1 MICNYV
7 NESQRGKTRRGSTA
21 ERVIESSCNGST
33 VCVAFHTQDLEIIT
47 NNDRAE
53 AYSIGSPTFSK
64 MVECGLLVVG
74 HKKPPTLPGGK

>member
-1 MICNYV
+1 MLMKV
-7 NESQRGKTRRGSTA
+7 NVERLREGILL
-21 ERVIESSCNGST
+21 RVI
-33 VCVAFHTQDLEIIT
+33 VYAIQLAFHTQDLEIIT

>member
-1 MICNYV
+1 MLMKV
-7 NESQRGKTRRGSTA
+7 NVERLREGVLL
-21 ERVIESSCNGST
+21 RVIY
-33 VCVAFHTQDLEIIT
+33 VIQLAFHTQDLEIIT